1 MSIIR
6 TPLAVLV
13 AAVTAVV
20 LAAAPAAVANGG
32 DAPVGRDVG
41 PDNGRIGGF
50 GDGQGSEAG
59 GEGGGPGGEGGGPG
73 GDGGGAAG
81 EDSGPGDWS
90 GGAQCSD
97 PDGGPG
103 GEPGDGPAGL
113 RNISVLPGTV
123 ARGGQLTITVEGCRT
138 GGDATS
144 RAFATTPLRP
154 FDGSGGTV
162 RGVVTVRQD
171 ARPGTY
177 DITVDCAGRTLTHPA
192 AFTVVG
198 GVRAG
203 LGAAT
208 ATGATKAD
216 TVIGTGLLVAGV
228 VGGGIFWARRRAGKR
243 G

>member
-1 MSIIR
+1 MSVIR

-13 AAVTAVV
+13 AAVAVV
-20 LAAAPAAVANGG
+20 LLAAPVAVANGG
-32 DAPVGRDVG
+32 DAPVGRDLG

-50 GDGQGSEAG
+50 GNGQGSGA
-59 GEGGGPGGEGGGPG
+59 G
-73 GDGGGAAG
+73 GDGGGAGG

-90 GGAQCSD
+90 GGAQCS
-97 PDGGPG
+97 GPG
-103 GEPGDGPAGL
+103 SGPGEEPGDGPAGL
-113 RNISVLPGTV
+113 RNISVLPSTI

-138 GGDATS
+138 GGAATS
-144 RAFATTPLRP
+144 RAFATAPLHP
-154 FDGSGGTV
+154 SDGSGGTV
-162 RGVVTVRQD
+162 RAVVTVRQD

-177 DITVDCAGRTLTHPA
+177 DITVDCAGRTLTRPA

-203 LGAAT
+203 LGAAA

-228 VGGGIFWARRRAGKR
+228 VGGGIFWTRRRAGKR